1 MHVFKY
7 IRELDSFAAVVDRA
21 VGEGQVRAMM
31 GVHILRLQSLVAVP
45 IGGPGTVVTHLDEFC
60 HNKNIQDNDEIEEN
74 TEIPKRECSYLHS
87 VSLTCRIVQCTPV
100 CINKALTMVLF
111 ECNV

>member
-74 TEIPKRECSYLHS
+74 TAKRECSYLHS
-87 VSLTCRIVQCTPV
+87 VSLTSRIVQCTPV